1 MCTKTIFF
9 DNARDDVR
17 EMTSFICKVDGDYD
31 DDLVSSHVLHPK
43 QDHDQDNNRDN
54 NFSKSYNNYNENLM
68 TMV

>member
-1 MCTKTIFF
+1 MCTITKF
-9 DNARDDVR
+9 DNAKEDACER
-17 EMTSFICKVDGDYD
+17 TFFIHKVDGDYD

-54 NFSKSYNNYNENLM
+54 NFSKSYNNYNEILM